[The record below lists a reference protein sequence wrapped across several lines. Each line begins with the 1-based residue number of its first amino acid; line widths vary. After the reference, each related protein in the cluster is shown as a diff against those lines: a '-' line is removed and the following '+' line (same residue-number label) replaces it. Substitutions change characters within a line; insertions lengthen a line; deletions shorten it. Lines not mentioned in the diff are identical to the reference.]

1 MEFEVFKH
9 LITTLAF
16 EVGRFFSKASAVTP
30 VFESQEVI
38 VTSRPE
44 GSRHNSQGPF
54 SLKFL
59 ELFLT
64 KFLVKFQE
72 LF

>member
-30 VFESQEVI
+30 VFERQEVI

-44 GSRHNSQGPF
+44 GSQRNSPR
-54 SLKFL
+54 SLF
-59 ELFLT
+59 T
-64 KFLVKFQE
+64 KILRIIVN
-72 LF
+72 